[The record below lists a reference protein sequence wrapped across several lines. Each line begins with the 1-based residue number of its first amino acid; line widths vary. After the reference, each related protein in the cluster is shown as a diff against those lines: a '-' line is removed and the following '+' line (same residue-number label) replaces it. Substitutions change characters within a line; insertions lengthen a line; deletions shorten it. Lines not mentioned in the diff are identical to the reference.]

1 MVDIDKIAWK
11 YARQSIAVIAGMTLA
26 LLLMMQVLYLDSLL
40 TPIIVGTVF
49 ALTIELLDILLWRRI
64 ATNSPDSLPMFFL
77 GVSGFRILSAIAVL
91 FVYYFVSNSDMMIAF
106 FLTFMA
112 YYIAIMIH
120 HTLFFAKDRKTQQ

>member
-26 LLLMMQVLYLDSLL
+26 LLLMMRVLYLDNLL

-49 ALTIELLDILLWRRI
+49 ALIVELLDILLWRRI

-77 GVSGFRILSAIAVL
+77 GVSGFRILSALAVL
-91 FVYYFVSNSDMMIAF
+91 FVYYFVSDSDTMIAF

-120 HTLFFAKDRKTQQ
+120 HTLFFAKERKTQQ

>member
-26 LLLMMQVLYLDSLL
+26 LLLMMQVLYLDNLL

-49 ALTIELLDILLWRRI
+49 ALIVELLDILLWRRI

-91 FVYYFVSNSDMMIAF
+91 FVYYFVSDSDTMIAF

-120 HTLFFAKDRKTQQ
+120 HTLFFAEDRKTQQ

>member
-11 YARQSIAVIAGMTLA
+11 YARQSIAAIAGMTLA

-49 ALTIELLDILLWRRI
+49 ALIIELLDILLWRRI

-91 FVYYFVSNSDMMIAF
+91 FVYYFVSNSDTMIAF

>member
-1 MVDIDKIAWK
+1 MVDIDKIAWE

-26 LLLMMQVLYLDSLL
+26 LLLMMQVLYLDNLL

-49 ALTIELLDILLWRRI
+49 ALIVELLDILLWRRI
-64 ATNSPDSLPMFFL
+64 ATNSPDSLPIFFL
-77 GVSGFRILSAIAVL
+77 GVSGFRILSALAVL
-91 FVYYFVSNSDMMIAF
+91 FVYYFVSDSDTMIAF

-120 HTLFFAKDRKTQQ
+120 HTLFFAKERKTQQ

>member
-1 MVDIDKIAWK
+1 MVDIDKIAWE

-26 LLLMMQVLYLDSLL
+26 LLLMMQVLYLDNLL

-49 ALTIELLDILLWRRI
+49 ALIVELLDILLWRRI
-64 ATNSPDSLPMFFL
+64 ATNSPDSLPIFFL
-77 GVSGFRILSAIAVL
+77 GVSGFRILSALAVL
-91 FVYYFVSNSDMMIAF
+91 FVYYFVSDSDTMIAF